1 MDLKCIILAN
11 FTILLMPS
19 ALEHYYSRH
28 RPPAERYQKLP
39 PAQRLKGNELQ
50 TEGTVLAI
58 TNCRIKLPDY

>member
-1 MDLKCIILAN
+1 
-11 FTILLMPS
+11 MPS